1 MVFSS
6 AVIYGLQPSSY
17 FDQRNI
23 IREIL
28 FIHKKY
34 FPLHSSDDATYF
46 KLRKFQLLYNC
57 KISVLPWASFNPF
70 VKLKI

>member
-1 MVFSS
+1 MVCNRH
-6 AVIYGLQPSSY
+6 LTL
-17 FDQRNI
+17 
-23 IREIL
+23 IRGITIEIL

-46 KLRKFQLLYNC
+46 SLRKSQLLYNC
-57 KISVLPWASFNPF
+57 KIYVSPGASFNPF

>member
-1 MVFSS
+1 MVCNRHLTL
-6 AVIYGLQPSSY
+6 ITG
-17 FDQRNI
+17 I
-23 IREIL
+23 TIEIL

-46 KLRKFQLLYNC
+46 SLRKFQLLYNS
-57 KISVLPWASFNPF
+57 KIYVWLGASFNPF